1 MKQEQKQNT
10 EEIVQNIEGVMKF
23 TFTPQFLYIC
33 RALYYDIDAKEAKR
47 KKRLIRKIE
56 KLLKNETNQVAML
69 TIMAVF
75 VDFMYSNRELI
86 EKIDQSFEE
95 LQILKKET

>member
-10 EEIVQNIEGVMKF
+10 EEIVQNIERVMKF

-47 KKRLIRKIE
+47 KKRLIMKIE

-69 TIMAVF
+69 TLMAVF
-75 VDFMYSNRELI
+75 GNFMYSNRELI
-86 EKIDQSFEE
+86 KDIEKAFEE
-95 LQILKKET
+95 LQIFKKEE